1 MDIIQIVGY
10 KNSGKTTLA
19 NEFISYLRN
28 KGFLVGSLKHHGHG
42 GTPAGIYNKDSESH
56 RRNGAV
62 VSGVKG
68 EGMLQITKEKDWQ
81 LEQMID
87 LFQSFRLD
95 ILIIE
100 GFKKAHYPKI
110 VMIRNTEDLSL
121 VEQLTNIQAIVSRVP
136 IKGRSWGFPV
146 FSAEQLAFVVKW
158 YMKEMKKT

>member
-10 KNSGKTTLA
+10 KNSGKTALA

-68 EGMLQITKEKDWQ
+68 EGMLQNGYVCIVNSQKVLIE
-81 LEQMID
+81 
-87 LFQSFRLD
+87 SFW
-95 ILIIE
+95 
-100 GFKKAHYPKI
+100 F
-110 VMIRNTEDLSL
+110 
-121 VEQLTNIQAIVSRVP
+121 
-136 IKGRSWGFPV
+136 
-146 FSAEQLAFVVKW
+146 
-158 YMKEMKKT
+158 